1 MYTEFL
7 LSLSQNF
14 IRKKLPLEGVF
25 SYPEYFQLVAEILIF
40 STNPSFPELSPYA
53 DGKLSVGSI
62 YIYLK
67 FSLKD

>member
-25 SYPEYFQLVAEILIF
+25 SYSEYFQLLAEILISLEIPAF
-40 STNPSFPELSPYA
+40 QSFPLTLTES
-53 DGKLSVGSI
+53 
-62 YIYLK
+62 
-67 FSLKD
+67 